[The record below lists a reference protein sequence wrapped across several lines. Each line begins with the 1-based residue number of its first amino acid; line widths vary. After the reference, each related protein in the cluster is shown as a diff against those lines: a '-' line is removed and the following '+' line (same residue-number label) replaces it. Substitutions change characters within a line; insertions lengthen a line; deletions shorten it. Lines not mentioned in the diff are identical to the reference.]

1 MHKFLIW
8 TFYNR
13 LCYVYNQEDSSS
25 NSNGEG
31 WHSKKKAHPNI
42 FKTVTLLKYEQ
53 ATTEV
58 SLIYLAIGSKGGI
71 CERILRIDFHYKRK
85 VWSRELY
92 IICTS

>member
-1 MHKFLIW
+1 MFIIKRTLALIAM
-8 TFYNR
+8 
-13 LCYVYNQEDSSS
+13 VKDDIA
-25 NSNGEG
+25 
-31 WHSKKKAHPNI
+31 KKKAHPNI

-85 VWSRELY
+85 V
-92 IICTS
+92 